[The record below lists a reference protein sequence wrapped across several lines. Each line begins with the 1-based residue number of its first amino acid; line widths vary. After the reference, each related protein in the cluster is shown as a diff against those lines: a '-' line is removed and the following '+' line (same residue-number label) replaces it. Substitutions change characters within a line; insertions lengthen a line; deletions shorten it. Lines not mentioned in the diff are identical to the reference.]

1 MLWAWWLHLFPFWA
15 CFFLL
20 LSCVLSLGRPLDFS
34 RFILSLSDH
43 RPLSD
48 KINLEK
54 SKGGLEQK
62 QNPFWKKLFYVL
74 GSILSQS
81 VPVPGRDKIILKKLK
96 AHNNKKEKHRNQRN
110 NRAQPTEKQTET
122 EQQDK
127 QKKQKHKFQI
137 NVVTECTE

>member
-1 MLWAWWLHLFPFWA
+1 M
-15 CFFLL
+15 
-20 LSCVLSLGRPLDFS
+20 
-34 RFILSLSDH
+34 SLSDH

-62 QNPFWKKLFYVL
+62 RNPFFGKAFYVL
-74 GSILSQS
+74 GSILSQP
-81 VPVPGRDKIILKKLK
+81 VPVPGRDKIIPKKLK

-110 NRAQPTEKQTET
+110 NRAQPTEKRTEI

-127 QKKQKHKFQI
+127 QNKQKHKIQI
-137 NVVTECTE
+137 NVVTGCTE

>member
-1 MLWAWWLHLFPFWA
+1 MRTKTKSLFGKA
-15 CFFLL
+15 
-20 LSCVLSLGRPLDFS
+20 
-34 RFILSLSDH
+34 
-43 RPLSD
+43 
-48 KINLEK
+48 
-54 SKGGLEQK
+54 
-62 QNPFWKKLFYVL
+62 FYVL
-74 GSILSQS
+74 GSILSQP
-81 VPVPGRDKIILKKLK
+81 VPVPGRDKIIPKKLK